1 MTFFEIY
8 VPHLDT
14 SQTFSSKWDR
24 MIMQKFVKGSLD
36 FELKLI
42 DQISGSKKEEVKK
55 LQLCNHDKLLN
66 CFSTI

>member
-24 MIMQKFVKGSLD
+24 MIMQKFVKGSFRL
-36 FELKLI
+36 
-42 DQISGSKKEEVKK
+42 
-55 LQLCNHDKLLN
+55 
-66 CFSTI
+66 